1 MCIYQFEK
9 GDSLMKVITV
19 KNQLE
24 GAKIGFDLLKEAMDN
39 GSKTLG
45 LATGSTPV
53 EFYNQ
58 IVKSDLDFSDM
69 TSVNLDE
76 YVGLDGSDEQ
86 SYRYFM
92 SKHLFNE
99 KPFKENF
106 LPNGKAADLEAE
118 TKAYDQIIAEHPIDF
133 QILGIGQNGHIG
145 FNEPGTS
152 FEETTHVVDL
162 QESTIKANARFFE
175 NEEDV
180 PRQAISMGI
189 ASIMAA
195 KSIVLMAYGESKAE
209 AIKGMVEGEITEDM
223 PASILQKHA
232 DVVVIADEAAA
243 ALLSK

>member
-39 GSKTLG
+39 GAKTLG

-133 QILGIGQNGHIG
+133 QIRGSGQNGHIG

-223 PASILQKHA
+223 PASILQKHT